1 VPYAKNLEKVLLPD
15 KGKVVAAARELVA
28 F

>member
-1 VPYAKNLEKVLLPD
+1 VPYAKSLEKVLLPD
-15 KGKVVAAARELVA
+15 KGKVVEAARELVA